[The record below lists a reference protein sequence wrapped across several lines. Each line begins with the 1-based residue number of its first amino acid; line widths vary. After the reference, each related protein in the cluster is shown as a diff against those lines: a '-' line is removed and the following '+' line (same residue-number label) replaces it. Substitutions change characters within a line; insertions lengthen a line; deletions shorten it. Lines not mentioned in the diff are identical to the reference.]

1 MSKNYKF
8 LANEKELEWFFNNV
22 ITKPEDGE
30 SYLMCLA
37 SRAKKVSMEERA
49 RIHLGRGEMMRE
61 QVIVPRGK
69 NRLWEFN
76 QFKSY
81 FKRYECPYEGM
92 VTETGDPYPVNS
104 LVLYFYVNPSSED
117 NVAMDQM
124 EHTFKILIDLVN
136 ACRKFHKSGI
146 TEQLSKLGGLD
157 VHKKTCRAT
166 NLSQHLWTQFDF
178 DFSDEVKKDERKIEV
193 VKNVLREVGNRLYG
207 KGKVVVIRTSGGFHV
222 LVNKEGMRYWADNVR
237 KVDTYKDPINSFLCT
252 VVDELKKSPI
262 SVLSTWADEWV
273 KTDQSFLPC
282 PGTYQYGT
290 FEVEVVNKEDFC

>member
-1 MSKNYKF
+1 MENYKF
-8 LANEKELEWFFNNV
+8 LADENELKWFFDHV
-22 ITKPEDGE
+22 ITKPQEGE

-69 NRLWEFN
+69 NRIWDFN

-81 FKRYECPYEGM
+81 FRRYEFPYDGM

-117 NVAMDQM
+117 RVAMDQM
-124 EHTFKILIDLVN
+124 NHTLQILIDLVN
-136 ACRKFHKSGI
+136 ASRKQHSDGI
-146 TEQLSKLGGLD
+146 AEQLAKLGGLD

-178 DFSDEVKKDERKIEV
+178 DFSDEVKNDPAKVEL
-193 VKNVLREVGNRLYG
+193 VKKALRDVGNRLYG
-207 KGKVVVIRTSGGFHV
+207 KGKVVIIRTGGGFHV
-222 LVNKEGMRYWADNVR
+222 LVRKEGMRYWADNVR
-237 KVDTYKDPINSFLCT
+237 KTDTYKDPINSFLRN
-252 VVDELKKSPI
+252 VVDTLNVENNGEPFK
-262 SVLSTWADEWV
+262 WYDEWT
-273 KTDQSFLPC
+273 KTEQSFLPC
-282 PGTYQYGT
+282 PGTYQYGN
-290 FEVEVVNKEDFC
+290 FVVEVVNKEDFS